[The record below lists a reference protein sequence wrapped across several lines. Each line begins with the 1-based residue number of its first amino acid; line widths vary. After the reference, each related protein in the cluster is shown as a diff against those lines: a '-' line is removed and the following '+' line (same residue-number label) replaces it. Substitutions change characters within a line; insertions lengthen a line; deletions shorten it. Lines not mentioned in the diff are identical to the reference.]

1 MSERLRPASPVWA
14 AAALLIAIVG
24 TWNAGAHAQPKAAP
38 PRRIL
43 IVVSA
48 ANPIQPLSAAR
59 MRRIFLRE
67 VTHWDNGSPITVF
80 ERPADHPIRGAFS
93 SAVLGKTPA
102 QLSEYWL
109 SLALTRGLEPPKVC
123 RTPTLLRQY
132 FDRVKGGIGYVW
144 DDEIERGMVEV
155 ARVVAAAGP

>member
-1 MSERLRPASPVWA
+1 MRPAGSIALLLLLA
-14 AAALLIAIVG
+14 AAWMAG
-24 TWNAGAHAQPKAAP
+24 TPAQPNAAA

-43 IVVSA
+43 VVVSA
-48 ANPIQPLSAAR
+48 ANPMASLTAAR

-67 VTHWDNGSPITVF
+67 VTVWGNGSPITVF
-80 ERPADHPIRGAFS
+80 ERPADHPIREAFS

-123 RTPTLLRQY
+123 RTSALLRQY
-132 FDRVKGGIGYVW
+132 FERVKGGIGYVW
-144 DDEIERGMVEV
+144 EDEIESGMVEV
-155 ARVVAAAGP
+155 ARVVPVAVP